1 VVVCGVVC
9 DVWCKADVMSSLAPL
24 YRQLLG
30 ICTNGVIP
38 TTKLVSALQ
47 ACHKRDR
54 IYHSIEEIDR
64 WAPNAGAKLRMIA
77 QKWRTMAED
86 EVSLDRCI
94 KKACHRTYIGS

>member
-1 VVVCGVVC
+1 
-9 DVWCKADVMSSLAPL
+9 MSSLAPL

-47 ACHKRDR
+47 ACHATDR
-54 IYHSIEEIDR
+54 IYHSIEEIGR

-86 EVSLDRCI
+86 EVRLDRCI